1 MSLRS
6 FLGRPFEE
14 TTAHQL
20 IQNHRWHALC
30 AATVLLV
37 CLLLIPFSTLAAASD
52 DDIAPG
58 RVIVRFRSDRTAI
71 QRTLVRSAST
81 VQYME
86 QRTVANEQIWHV
98 TPGHEREVANEL
110 SRDPNIDFAEPD
122 RIRRQLLTPNDTYF
136 ADIQWNLPKI
146 YAPAAWDVT
155 TGNPRVIVA
164 VIDSGFDATHPDRP
178 ANLILGCD
186 YVAWRATISTTCPA
200 VFTDPNGHGTHVT
213 GIIGARQN
221 NGTGISGL
229 APNVTILVI
238 RTGDTNG
245 VSFTSD
251 VSSAIIEATDRGARV
266 INLSLGGPSNM
277 QSEHSAILYAQAR
290 NVLVVAAAG
299 NEWEHGNEPLYPAAL
314 PGVIAVGAAS
324 YDDQRAL
331 YSNTGGY
338 ISLVAPGGS
347 ATSSSTTDP
356 RLWILSLFPGRT
368 YQYMAGTSQAS
379 PHVAAAAALVMSV
392 QPTFSATN
400 VGTILKVSAHPIGN
414 PVPNTT
420 FGYGFLDVLA
430 ALQSA
435 NAVVSVATAIP
446 SATATTTPTI
456 TLTPTISPTPT
467 ITLTPTKTPL
477 PILVPTIPAGWT
489 RSWLPFG
496 PR

>member
-1 MSLRS
+1 MTVFFACLC
-6 FLGRPFEE
+6 
-14 TTAHQL
+14 L
-20 IQNHRWHALC
+20 ILFH
-30 AATVLLV
+30 TPV
-37 CLLLIPFSTLAAASD
+37 SASD

-58 RVIVRFRSDRTAI
+58 RVVVRFHSDRTAA
-71 QRTLVRSAST
+71 QTTSARSASA
-81 VQYME
+81 VQFVE
-86 QRTVANEQIWHV
+86 QRKVANEQLWHV
-98 TPGHEREVANEL
+98 TPGHEVEISNDL
-110 SRDPNIDFAEPD
+110 SLDPNIEFAEPD
-122 RIRRQLLTPNDTYF
+122 RIRRQLLIPNDTYF
-136 ADIQWNLPKI
+136 ADTQWNLPKVN
-146 YAPAAWDVT
+146 APAAWDLT

-186 YVAWRATISTTCPA
+186 YVAWRATIARTCPL
-200 VFTDPNGHGTHVT
+200 VSNDPNGHGTHVT

-229 APNVTILVI
+229 APNVTVMVI

-251 VSSAIIEATDRGARV
+251 VSSAVIEATDRGARV
-266 INLSLGGPSNM
+266 INLSLGGPTNT
-277 QSEHSAILYAQAR
+277 QSERSAILYAQAR

-299 NEWEHGNEPLYPAAL
+299 NEWEHGNAPSYPAAL

-331 YSNTGGY
+331 YSNTGSY

-347 ATSSSTTDP
+347 ATSSSTSDP
-356 RLWILSLFPGRT
+356 RLWILSLFPTRT

-392 QPTFSATN
+392 HPTLSAMT
-400 VGTILKVSAHPIGN
+400 VGTILKSSAHPIGN
-414 PVPNTT
+414 PVPNET
-420 FGYGFLDVLA
+420 FGYGFLDVQA

-435 NAVVSVATAIP
+435 NVVVSVATATPIALP
-446 SATATTTPTI
+446 SATVTT
-456 TLTPTISPTPT
+456 TPTISPTPT
-467 ITLTPTKTPL
+467 ITPTPTNTPL
-477 PILVPTIPAGWT
+477 PILVPTIPARWT